1 MLSMTRC
8 KKADGFEL
16 TTAGIPIFA
25 TADSFAAAAS
35 EIGGGGGGQIKS
47 VNRRSKSK
55 HRRARAGCTH
65 GPLPMPLKTLL

>member
-35 EIGGGGGGQIKS
+35 EIGGGGGVKL
-47 VNRRSKSK
+47 N
-55 HRRARAGCTH
+55 
-65 GPLPMPLKTLL
+65 P